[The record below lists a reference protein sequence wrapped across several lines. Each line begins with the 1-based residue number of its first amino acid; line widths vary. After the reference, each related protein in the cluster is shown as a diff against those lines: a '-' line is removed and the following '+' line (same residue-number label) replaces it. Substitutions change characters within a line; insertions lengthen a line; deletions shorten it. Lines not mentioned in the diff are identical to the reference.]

1 MVQILAGFFRGLSK
15 TVYFILADGHCMSK
29 KVQEII
35 VHFIIS
41 YLKLVVKLI
50 ETSTQ
55 TTILFTNCKSRSDN
69 SKSHRVTKLGLR

>member
-1 MVQILAGFFRGLSK
+1 LNK

-29 KVQEII
+29 KVQEIM
-35 VHFIIS
+35 VHFVIS
-41 YLKLVVKLI
+41 YHNEVGKLI

-69 SKSHRVTKLGLR
+69 SKSHRVTNV